1 MIYQNILLCLIVL
14 SIVYLA
20 NTVKKSVIAF
30 YNISMK
36 HAMISN
42 FSRFGDWSEQHYAL
56 SNYNGETRGF
66 FMRDGALWI
75 CEVLDG
81 ALLKTTAKPI
91 DMYNEPNLKE
101 VLDVVEALTDDHHE
115 VD

>member
-14 SIVYLA
+14 SIVYLTRSVNQA
-20 NTVKKSVIAF
+20 VIAF

-36 HAMISN
+36 SAMIAN
-42 FSRFGDWSEQHYAL
+42 FSRFGDWSEQHYAI
-56 SNYNGETRGF
+56 SSYNGTQRGF
-66 FMRDGALWI
+66 FMRDGALWT

-91 DMYNEPNLKE
+91 DMYNEPHLKE